1 VRALFDLLIVS
12 DGKPALLERVERALS
27 GVQGDRVALLVREP
41 QCRAR
46 ELLALSSALRVLT
59 HARGVRL
66 LISDRL
72 DIALAVQADGV
83 QLPEAG
89 FPPAVARRLL
99 GADALIGVSRH
110 SRAGLHEAAAEGADY
125 ATLSPLH
132 AVEGKAPALEHEGFA
147 AALLGPAPR
156 GAPAAPPLPV
166 YALGGV
172 RVADVQGVLASGARG
187 VAVMREVLSAADP
200 AARTRGLL
208 AALGE
213 R

>member
-1 VRALFDLLIVS
+1 
-12 DGKPALLERVERALS
+12 
-27 GVQGDRVALLVREP
+27 LVREP
-41 QCRAR
+41 QLSTRALL
-46 ELLALSSALRVLT
+46 ELSCALRVLT
-59 HARGVRL
+59 QARGIHL

-72 DIALAVQADGV
+72 DLALAVQADGV
-83 QLPEAG
+83 QLPEVG

-110 SRAGLHEAAAEGADY
+110 SRTGLLEAAAEGADY

-132 AVEGKAPALEHEGFA
+132 AVEGKAPALEHVGFA
-147 AALLGPAPR
+147 EALLGPTPR
-156 GAPAAPPLPV
+156 ASTPAAPPLPV

-200 AARTRGLL
+200 AASARGLL